1 MIVVIEALL
10 ISLGIV
16 KATETAAEAYMW
28 IERIVKAWKKMK
40 KEGATK

>member
-1 MIVVIEALL
+1 MILFIEVWL

-16 KATETAAEAYMW
+16 KAAELAAEAYMW
-28 IERIVKAWKKMK
+28 IERIVKAYKKMK